1 MLIIFFRSIILYILV
16 LLALRVMGK
25 GEIAEMN
32 CFDLVVTL
40 LIADVVSVSIEN
52 NSIPILYSFAAVTG
66 ITFLQ
71 ISISFLSLKNKKVG
85 SLLSGGPSI
94 LIEKGKINQKSLK
107 KERITIDELLEQ
119 LRVNGF
125 FNISDVS
132 YAILET
138 DGQLSILPNP
148 SYNDIPKK
156 EYKHLPISLILD
168 GVIMKE
174 NLSMVNKNM
183 HWLNG
188 VLNAH
193 HIKSVDEVLLLVLD
207 GYDKVFI
214 QKNRR

>member
-214 QKNRR
+214 QKK

>member
-85 SLLSGGPSI
+85 SLLSGSPSI

-138 DGQLSILPNP
+138 DGQLSILPKP

-156 EYKHLPISLILD
+156 EYKHLPTSLILD

-214 QKNRR
+214 QKK

>member
-1 MLIIFFRSIILYILV
+1 MLVIFFRSIILYILV
-16 LLALRVMGK
+16 LLSLRIMGK

-52 NSIPILYSFAAVTG
+52 NSIPILYSFAAITG
-66 ITFLQ
+66 IAFLQ
-71 ISISFLSLKNKKVG
+71 ISISFLGLKNKKV
-85 SLLSGGPSI
+85 SAFLSGSPSI

-119 LRVNGF
+119 LRVNGY
-125 FNISDVS
+125 FNINDVS

-138 DGQLSILPNP
+138 DGQLSILPKP

-156 EYKHLPISLILD
+156 EYNHLPTSLILD
-168 GVIMKE
+168 GVVMKE

-183 HWLNG
+183 HWLSG

-214 QKNRR
+214 QKK

>member
-138 DGQLSILPNP
+138 DGQLSILPKP

-156 EYKHLPISLILD
+156 EYKHLPTSLILD

-214 QKNRR
+214 QKK